1 MIRTRRSCYLPCILE
16 SDTEEEEEEEE
27 DNKDLKIL
35 VEPGFC
41 LYISQNDKIDYFKN
55 TVMNCRFWMVRIKQ
69 PAVHFLFS
77 SLLPRQML
85 ITKSLARLCVKKNQ
99 LKTLQKH

>member
-35 VEPGFC
+35 VEPGNR
-41 LYISQNDKIDYFKN
+41 L
-55 TVMNCRFWMVRIKQ
+55 
-69 PAVHFLFS
+69 LFVYQS
-77 SLLPRQML
+77 
-85 ITKSLARLCVKKNQ
+85 K
-99 LKTLQKH
+99 